1 MEVRTT
7 LRINRSN
14 PLIRPGSGEGG
25 ETMQATTEQALRI
38 AKALESIAKSLTHL
52 VEEIITLRQDYVIHL
67 EELKKNKRGD
77 R

>member
-1 MEVRTT
+1 
-7 LRINRSN
+7 
-14 PLIRPGSGEGG
+14 
-25 ETMQATTEQALRI
+25 MQATTEQALRI